1 MEIERSTGGGVL
13 GPYAVRKIRL
23 HLIAQRPPFDRF
35 CTAVYLRLS
44 HHSDMLGLEPEIAGY
59 HDLLGQFGAV
69 RKTRDAADLA
79 EQILKRWLEREQRH
93 TAPQAAEPTDE
104 PPPSGAP
111 GNGTDSAPSPHRPS
125 EGRQASADRSSSE
138 PEQQAGDASRDGQG
152 ETRSPSDP
160 AQDQSQRSDAANS
173 GDAPGTGDTAHDGQ
187 SETGSSSD
195 QDQDQPLRLD
205 ASDSDAAANRGAT
218 GGPPSGDASSGETQ
232 PVPGPS
238 AAEPDPCSRGG
249 CRESA
254 NAHGGGGLTLIGEAL
269 AEVMAECVASFHG
282 QDHYRVYSKEHDRIE
297 VVPAAGDTDVKDLLQ
312 TDTDTVRR
320 LRRGLTNALRSAEK
334 RWWREDETRGALS
347 PRTLYRLCT
356 DRTRLDIFR
365 TRTKVQGKST
375 AVSVLLD
382 ASGSMSRM
390 KMNVA
395 KSAMR
400 VLLEALGDLKIPTEA
415 LTFTTGRQVD
425 IKEVCRESGLDA
437 NEVRG
442 RFGRISNL
450 EIGLIKRFDDPVKAA
465 LQRLPNVAG
474 TGLTP
479 LGEAMQVAAAR
490 LVPRPETRRI
500 LLVLSDG
507 RPGCEG
513 GASSALSHA
522 QHVAKLITK
531 SGIELVGVGILD
543 DLVNTIIGDAVV
555 IHQIEELPARLCKL
569 LGRTLKKGVCCA
581 G

>member
-1 MEIERSTGGGVL
+1 M
-13 GPYAVRKIRL
+13 
-23 HLIAQRPPFDRF
+23 
-35 CTAVYLRLS
+35 
-44 HHSDMLGLEPEIAGY
+44 
-59 HDLLGQFGAV
+59 
-69 RKTRDAADLA
+69 
-79 EQILKRWLEREQRH
+79 
-93 TAPQAAEPTDE
+93 
-104 PPPSGAP
+104 
-111 GNGTDSAPSPHRPS
+111 
-125 EGRQASADRSSSE
+125 
-138 PEQQAGDASRDGQG
+138 
-152 ETRSPSDP
+152 
-160 AQDQSQRSDAANS
+160 
-173 GDAPGTGDTAHDGQ
+173 
-187 SETGSSSD
+187 
-195 QDQDQPLRLD
+195 
-205 ASDSDAAANRGAT
+205 
-218 GGPPSGDASSGETQ
+218 
-232 PVPGPS
+232 
-238 AAEPDPCSRGG
+238 
-249 CRESA
+249 
-254 NAHGGGGLTLIGEAL
+254 IGEAL

-282 QDHYRVYSKEHDRIE
+282 QGHYRVYSKEHDRIE
-297 VVPAAGDTDVKDLLQ
+297 VVPAAGDTDVKNLLE

-382 ASGSMSRM
+382 ASGSMSRL

-395 KSAMR
+395 KSSMR

-513 GASSALSHA
+513 GAGSALAHA
-522 QHVAKLITK
+522 QHVAKRITK

-543 DLVNTIIGDAVV
+543 DVVDTIIGDAVV
-555 IHQIEELPARLCKL
+555 IHQIDELPARLCKL
-569 LGRTLKKGVCCA
+569 LGRTLKKGVCRA